1 METARYKIKCYI
13 KLQVL
18 CFLFNK
24 SGFKRVARI
33 TREEQKKKREEIAAE
48 SHPLLY
54 QQENISLA
62 SEDEIAIANIN
73 LRKAAEDEKRK
84 ARKELTI
91 TAKVVDEGA
100 DTCSAEDKPRSNKRT
115 KSTKKK

>member
-1 METARYKIKCYI
+1 M
-13 KLQVL
+13 L
-18 CFLFNK
+18 CFLFNRP
-24 SGFKRVARI
+24 GFKRVACI
-33 TREEQKKKREEIAAE
+33 TREEQNKKRAEIAAE
-48 SHPLLY
+48 SLPLLY

-73 LRKAAEDEKRK
+73 IRKAAEDDKRK
-84 ARKELTI
+84 ARKELTS

-100 DTCSAEDKPRSNKRT
+100 ATCSAEDKPRSNKRT